1 MKNKS
6 ITSSN
11 NLQNS
16 IWNILEVVLSPLI
29 LFASIPL
36 FLYQLGDE
44 DYGIWMFVNTVII
57 VFQTVNLGLNFST
70 YKHISEAISNANHN
84 EIKTTL
90 NVNLSLNILISI
102 LVILLISILSFSIY
116 KYDVFIDNSEIKEK
130 LISCIFIGAFII
142 FTKLTEQILYNVYRA
157 FENFKYVTIITILI
171 KLVTVLGNIIITYQ
185 TQNIVYILLFTAF
198 TALIGL
204 VVNYSQLVKF
214 IPNYSF
220 KFTLSKVL
228 IKKEIN
234 YSLFIWLQSI
244 AVILTYQGD
253 RFIVSYKF
261 GLVTLTL
268 YAIVSTLFNHIH
280 MAIGAL
286 TSWVF
291 PQIVK
296 NKADKV
302 FIFNM
307 YLTTRNISVVFS
319 IILLCLFCLL
329 SEPIFSIWLGTEKFN
344 EMADYIKWFSIFEF
358 FFIFTIIPN
367 YFLNAS
373 GHEKFNLKMVL
384 LFTSIN
390 VVGIITGL
398 LIYKTSVGML
408 IGLAFSTIVS
418 MFILH
423 YKIAQKFNSNK
434 KSILNIALL
443 FIPSFFGSGTAWFD
457 NYSLKLLFF
466 ILCIFSLYFIY
477 IKYYKTNFKVLTE

>member
-1 MKNKS
+1 M
-6 ITSSN
+6 
-11 NLQNS
+11 
-16 IWNILEVVLSPLI
+16 
-29 LFASIPL
+29 
-36 FLYQLGDE
+36 
-44 DYGIWMFVNTVII
+44 
-57 VFQTVNLGLNFST
+57 
-70 YKHISEAISNANHN
+70 
-84 EIKTTL
+84 
-90 NVNLSLNILISI
+90 
-102 LVILLISILSFSIY
+102 
-116 KYDVFIDNSEIKEK
+116 
-130 LISCIFIGAFII
+130 
-142 FTKLTEQILYNVYRA
+142 
-157 FENFKYVTIITILI
+157 
-171 KLVTVLGNIIITYQ
+171 
-185 TQNIVYILLFTAF
+185 
-198 TALIGL
+198 IGL